1 MDFFVLEAE
10 VDNSDDDDSFIYSDD
25 DNNSFIND
33 ASDTSGSVCEHYAF
47 HNVEVNIDDV
57 LKNAH
62 EKAISD
68 LDDANEFTNFSNLD
82 LAEGITRNCNLLW
95 YRKKSE

>member
-1 MDFFVLEAE
+1 MMMTALFIRMMVIIALLMMPRIYQKAFVNIML
-10 VDNSDDDDSFIYSDD
+10 FRMLRL
-25 DNNSFIND
+25 
-33 ASDTSGSVCEHYAF
+33 
-47 HNVEVNIDDV
+47 NIDDV

-82 LAEGITRNCNLLW
+82 IAEGITRNCNLLW
-95 YRKKSE
+95 

>member
-1 MDFFVLEAE
+1 MDFFVLGAV
-10 VDNSDDDDSFIYSDD
+10 VDNPDDDDSFIYSDD
-25 DNNSFIND
+25 GNNSFIDD
-33 ASDTSGSVCEHYAF
+33 ASDISKAF
-47 HNVEVNIDDV
+47 VNIMLFRMLRLNIDDV

-82 LAEGITRNCNLLW
+82 IAEGITRNCNLLW
-95 YRKKSE
+95 SRKKSE

>member
-1 MDFFVLEAE
+1 MLFRMLRL
-10 VDNSDDDDSFIYSDD
+10 
-25 DNNSFIND
+25 
-33 ASDTSGSVCEHYAF
+33 
-47 HNVEVNIDDV
+47 NIDDV

-82 LAEGITRNCNLLW
+82 IAEGITRNCNLLW
-95 YRKKSE
+95 